1 LSSRRASVTTLLQY
15 QKAKMRIAVD
25 GTVFQQ
31 PITGIAKGTRCLY
44 QNCVELMQSLDVI
57 VVHQK
62 PITCT
67 FAPKIRSTELA
78 KAVPNILW
86 RSLVLPVYVSCLK
99 PTFLHFPWNGFVPK
113 HISST
118 RVITTLHDVLPL
130 IIPNFFA
137 SKQAEQAYRNRVQND
152 IDRSDLLL
160 TISEFSK
167 KELLRNFNVSAE
179 PVVIHYAPTIRTS
192 SLVPTHSDGNSQDY
206 FLYVGGYDKRKGI
219 EGLLKVFT
227 KLHNEEKLRSKLF
240 LVGSRLY
247 YSQELKR
254 LIDEGLRVKA
264 IAELG
269 YIPDAVLTELYANAK
284 ALLYPSKFEGLG
296 LPPLEAMASGCP
308 VLTTK
313 CTSIP
318 EICGDAVYYADPDD
332 EEAFAS
338 GIIDLHN
345 DQELRD
351 KLARRGLKQAAK
363 FSWDEASRVFLDEML
378 KLVTET

>member
-1 LSSRRASVTTLLQY
+1 M
-15 QKAKMRIAVD
+15 KIAID

-57 VVHQK
+57 VIHQK
-62 PITCT
+62 PLTCA
-67 FAPKIRSTELA
+67 FSPKIKSTQLA
-78 KAVPNILW
+78 KAVPNALW
-86 RSLVLPVYVSCLK
+86 RSFALPVYVSRLK

-113 HISST
+113 HVSGT
-118 RVITTLHDVLPL
+118 KVITTLHDVLPL
-130 IIPNFFA
+130 IIPNYFA
-137 SKQAEQAYRNRVQND
+137 FKQAEQAYRNRVQND

-167 KELLRNFNVSAE
+167 KEILRSFNVSAE
-179 PVVIHYAPTIRTS
+179 PVVIHYAPTIHTS
-192 SLVPTHSDGNSQDY
+192 SLLPTFSDGNIHDY

-219 EGLLKVFT
+219 ESLLKVFT
-227 KLHNEEKLRSKLF
+227 QLHKEEKLRSKL
-240 LVGSRLY
+240 LLAGSRLC

-269 YIPDAVLTELYANAK
+269 YVSDSVLAELYANAK
-284 ALLYPSKFEGLG
+284 ALIYPSKFEGFG

-308 VLTTK
+308 VITTK
-313 CTSIP
+313 CAALP
-318 EICGDAVYYADPDD
+318 EICGDAVYYTDPDD

-338 GIIDLHN
+338 SIIDLHN

-351 KLARRGLKQAAK
+351 KLARRGLKQASK
-363 FSWDEASRVFLDEML
+363 FSWDEASRVFLDEMF
-378 KLVTET
+378 KLVSET

>member
-1 LSSRRASVTTLLQY
+1 MKLA
-15 QKAKMRIAVD
+15 ID

-31 PITGIAKGTRCLY
+31 PITGIAKGTGCLY
-44 QNCVELMQSLDVI
+44 EKCTELMQSLDVI
-57 VVHQK
+57 VVHHK
-62 PITCT
+62 PLTCT
-67 FAPKIRSTELA
+67 FGPKIRSTQLA
-78 KAVPNILW
+78 RAVPNVLW
-86 RSLVLPVYVSCLK
+86 RSLVLPVYVSRLK
-99 PTFLHFPWNGFVPK
+99 PTFMHFPWNGFVPK
-113 HISST
+113 HILGT

-130 IIPNFFA
+130 LIPEYFP
-137 SKQAEQAYRNRVQND
+137 SRKAEQAYKNRVQAD

-167 KELLRNFNVSAE
+167 KEILRNFNWTVE
-179 PVVIHYAPTIRTS
+179 PVVIHYAPT
-192 SLVPTHSDGNSQDY
+192 VPTSRVLPTSSDGNNQDY

-219 EGLLKVFT
+219 ESLLRVFT
-227 KLHNEEKLRSKLF
+227 KLHNEEKLRSKL
-240 LVGSRLY
+240 LLAGSRLY

-269 YIPDAVLTELYANAK
+269 YVPDAVLSELYANAK
-284 ALLYPSKFEGLG
+284 ALIYPSKFEGFG
-296 LPPLEAMASGCP
+296 LPPMEAMASGCP

-318 EICGDAVYYADPDD
+318 EICGDAVYYTDPDD

-338 GIIDLHN
+338 SIIDLHN

-351 KLARRGLKQAAK
+351 KLAYRGLKQAGK
-363 FSWDEASRVFLDEML
+363 FSWDEASRVFLDEIL
-378 KLVTET
+378 KLVAET

>member
-1 LSSRRASVTTLLQY
+1 
-15 QKAKMRIAVD
+15 MRITVD

-31 PITGIAKGTRCLY
+31 PITGIAKGTRALY
-44 QNCVELMQSLDVI
+44 QNSIELMQSLDVV
-57 VVHQK
+57 VVHKK
-62 PITCT
+62 PLMCT
-67 FAPKIRSTELA
+67 FVPKIRSTQVA
-78 KAVPNILW
+78 KAVPTILW
-86 RSLVLPVYVSCLK
+86 RSLALPVYVSRLK
-99 PTFLHFPWNGFVPK
+99 PAFLHFPWNGFVPK
-113 HISST
+113 HISGT

-130 IIPNFFA
+130 TMPKYFT
-137 SKQAEQAYRNRVQND
+137 SKKAEAAYRQRVQND

-167 KELLRNFNVSAE
+167 EEILRNFKVNAE
-179 PVVIHYAPTIRTS
+179 PVVIHYAPTLDAS
-192 SLVPTHSDGNSQDY
+192 SRLPASPEGNNHDY

-219 EGLLKVFT
+219 ESLLRVFT
-227 KLHNEEKLRSKLF
+227 KLHNEGKLRSKL
-240 LVGSRLY
+240 LLTGSRRY

-254 LIDEGLRVKA
+254 LIAEGLRIKA
-264 IAELG
+264 ISELG
-269 YIPDAVLTELYANAK
+269 YVPDAVLSELYAKAK
-284 ALLYPSKFEGLG
+284 ALIYPSKFEGFG
-296 LPPLEAMASGCP
+296 LPPLEAMAAGCP

-318 EICGDAVYYADPDD
+318 EICGDAVYYTDPDN

-338 GIIDLHN
+338 SIIDLHN

-363 FSWDEASRVFLDEML
+363 FSWDGASRVFLDELL

>member
-1 LSSRRASVTTLLQY
+1 M
-15 QKAKMRIAVD
+15 KIAID

-31 PITGIAKGTRCLY
+31 PITGIAKGTRSLY
-44 QNCVELMQSLDVI
+44 QTSIELMQSLDVI
-57 VVHQK
+57 VVHKK
-62 PITCT
+62 PLTCT
-67 FAPKIRSTELA
+67 FAPKIRSTQLA

-86 RSLVLPVYVSCLK
+86 RSLALPVYVSRLK
-99 PTFLHFPWNGFVPK
+99 PAFLHFPWNGFVPK
-113 HISST
+113 RVSGT
-118 RVITTLHDVLPL
+118 KVITTLHDVLPL
-130 IIPNFFA
+130 IIPNYFA
-137 SKQAEQAYRNRVQND
+137 SKQAEAAYRNRVQND

-167 KELLRNFNVSAE
+167 KEILHNFKVSAE
-179 PVVIHYAPTIRTS
+179 PVVIHYAPTVHTRGLLPAS
-192 SLVPTHSDGNSQDY
+192 SDGTNQDY

-219 EGLLKVFT
+219 ESLLQVFT
-227 KLHNEEKLRSKLF
+227 KLHNQEKLHSKLL
-240 LVGSRLY
+240 LVGSRGY

-254 LIDEGLRVKA
+254 LIDEALRVKA

-269 YIPDAVLTELYANAK
+269 YVPDAVLFELYAKAK
-284 ALLYPSKFEGLG
+284 ALIYPSKFEGLG

-318 EICGDAVYYADPDD
+318 EICGDAVYYTDPDD

-338 GIIDLHN
+338 SIIDLNN
-345 DQELRD
+345 DRQLRD

-363 FSWDEASRVFLDEML
+363 FSWDGASRVFLDEML
-378 KLVTET
+378 KLVVET